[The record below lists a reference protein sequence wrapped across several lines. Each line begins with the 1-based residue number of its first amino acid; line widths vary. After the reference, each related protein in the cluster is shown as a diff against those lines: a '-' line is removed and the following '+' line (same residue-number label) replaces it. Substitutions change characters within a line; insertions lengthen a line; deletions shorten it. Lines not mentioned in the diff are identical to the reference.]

1 MGSFEGINHAAP
13 VCFLPHATLSG
24 IEATPLKVE
33 MHARAQPICVRY
45 VALLTAAANT
55 QISKYTP

>member
-13 VCFLPHATLSG
+13 ACSRTHAALSG

-33 MHARAQPICVRY
+33 MHAGAQPFCVRY
-45 VALLTAAANT
+45 VAPLTAAANT
-55 QISKYTP
+55 QISRYTP